1 MSPFTIQATNAGLL
15 GGVFLTGGTVYTG
28 KFAGLQSV
36 GATFGVTGVTASLCD
51 NSAYLTG
58 KSFNH
63 PFEFNFPFE
72 VIQLSSGAA
81 YAKKRID

>member
-1 MSPFTIQATNAGLL
+1 MSPTHISATNAGLL
-15 GGVFLTGGTVYTG
+15 GGVFLTGGTIYTG

-36 GATFGVTGVTASLCD
+36 GATFGVTGLTSSLCD

-63 PFEFNFPFE
+63 PFELNFPFE
-72 VIQLSSGAA
+72 VIQLSSGAV
-81 YAKKRID
+81 YAKKRVD

>member
-1 MSPFTIQATNAGLL
+1 MSPTHISATNAGLL
-15 GGVFLTGGTVYTG
+15 GGVFLTGGTIYTG

-36 GATFGVTGVTASLCD
+36 GVTFGVTGLTSSLCA

-63 PFEFNFPFE
+63 PFELSFPFE
-72 VIQLSSGAA
+72 VIQLTSGAA
-81 YAKKRID
+81 YAKKRVD